1 MVERGYTT
9 DISNLTN
16 GEVSHLRDYYMLKYR
31 IIKKCCG
38 FQMSKY
44 VIARLDGCA
53 VQECARD
60 ASCVDYEIYNKTLF
74 ELQFAHHSSGI
85 R

>member
-31 IIKKCCG
+31 IIKKCCR

-44 VIARLDGCA
+44 VIARLDG
-53 VQECARD
+53 CARD

-74 ELQFAHHSSGI
+74 EIQFAHHSSGI